1 MLLIKNAHIRP
12 MAGEDIANG
21 EILIDGGK
29 IAGIGVKAVSYTHL
43 DVYKRQRLR
52 MRLSP

>member
-29 IAGIGVKAVSYTHL
+29 IAGIGVKVDAPE
-43 DVYKRQRLR
+43 DARL
-52 MRLSP
+52 